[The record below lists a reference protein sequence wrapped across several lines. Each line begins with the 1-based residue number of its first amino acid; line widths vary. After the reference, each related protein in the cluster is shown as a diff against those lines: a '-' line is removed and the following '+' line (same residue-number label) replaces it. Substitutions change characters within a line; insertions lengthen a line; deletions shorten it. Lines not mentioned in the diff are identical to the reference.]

1 MKLEPSDWIS
11 IAAVVI
17 ALSAMGVAIW
27 QGYLSRKHNILSVR
41 PRLQVH
47 LDTRNGI
54 VLTLQNQGLGP
65 AIVKGFSITYGG
77 KEIFNPKTDPFLK
90 IFKALDVD
98 PFEKGFQYEFHLPF
112 EETTYVP
119 GQNKRLLEII
129 PIKHTCDDLVL
140 SKICEGIKM
149 KITYTSMYRDKD
161 FSCCG

>member
-11 IAAVVI
+11 IASVVI

-27 QGYLSRKHNILSVR
+27 QGYVSRKHNILSVR

-47 LDTRNGI
+47 LDGRNGI
-54 VLTLQNQGLGP
+54 VLTLQNHGLGP
-65 AIVKGFSITYGG
+65 AIVKGFSIKYAGEEIVNP
-77 KEIFNPKTDPFLK
+77 KADPYLEIFKS
-90 IFKALDVD
+90 LDVD

-129 PIKHTCDDLVL
+129 PIKDTCDDQVL
-140 SKICEGIKM
+140 LKICEGIRVE
-149 KITYTSMYRDKD
+149 IDYTCMYEDKE
-161 FSCCG
+161 FSCRG